1 MARPVGVAI
10 KTKDNSRKKH
20 RENEE
25 FQKGKKLGRPKQ
37 VWVWDDIGRRGA
49 FAYPNVD
56 PVGHWEKVK

>member
-1 MARPVGVAI
+1 MTKPVGVVT

-37 VWVWDDIGRRGA
+37 VWVLEE
-49 FAYPNVD
+49 PLNV
-56 PVGHWEKVK
+56 PAGEQPSGHWETPK